1 MIRPVL
7 AHLAL
12 CAASFLTQAVLGE
25 DDKPNILFIYTDD
38 QSYRTVSCY
47 PGSYDFVQTP
57 NIDALARRG
66 IRFDAAYIGTWCM
79 PSRASL
85 LTGHLQHGVNS
96 MRMEGEYPG
105 SEYDPERC
113 PFWPSVFRAN
123 GYQTAQIGKW
133 HTGRDNGFGRDWD
146 YQLVWNRPRHT
157 NNAGAYYDNQLIEK
171 NGQPAELTQ
180 GYSTD
185 NYTEWA
191 VDYIRGN
198 NRDPSKP
205 WYLWLCYGAVHG
217 PFTPADRHIDSLPNV
232 NIPVPKDIF
241 PPRPGKPDW
250 MQKIEHWIPDED
262 GTPVMKG
269 DGFTAQT
276 VNTRGIHGNTLN
288 DWVRQYHQGV
298 TAIDEGVGR
307 LLTALRESG
316 QFENTLIVF
325 TADQGIGWGQH
336 GF

>member
-1 MIRPVL
+1 MIRTVL
-7 AHLAL
+7 VHLAL

-25 DDKPNILFIYTDD
+25 DDRPNILFIYTDD

-205 WYLWLCYGAVHG
+205 WYLWLCYCLLYTS
-217 PFTPADRHIDSLPNV
+217 PSPRDR
-232 NIPVPKDIF
+232 
-241 PPRPGKPDW
+241 G
-250 MQKIEHWIPDED
+250 
-262 GTPVMKG
+262 
-269 DGFTAQT
+269 
-276 VNTRGIHGNTLN
+276 
-288 DWVRQYHQGV
+288 
-298 TAIDEGVGR
+298 
-307 LLTALRESG
+307 
-316 QFENTLIVF
+316 
-325 TADQGIGWGQH
+325 
-336 GF
+336 

>member
-105 SEYDPERC
+105 SEYDPEPMCAAGVDGGADGRPH
-113 PFWPSVFRAN
+113 PFTRSVVHLDPCINVHHHLNHPHCGGVAPSVR
-123 GYQTAQIGKW
+123 
-133 HTGRDNGFGRDWD
+133 
-146 YQLVWNRPRHT
+146 
-157 NNAGAYYDNQLIEK
+157 
-171 NGQPAELTQ
+171 
-180 GYSTD
+180 
-185 NYTEWA
+185 
-191 VDYIRGN
+191 
-198 NRDPSKP
+198 
-205 WYLWLCYGAVHG
+205 
-217 PFTPADRHIDSLPNV
+217 
-232 NIPVPKDIF
+232 
-241 PPRPGKPDW
+241 
-250 MQKIEHWIPDED
+250 
-262 GTPVMKG
+262 
-269 DGFTAQT
+269 
-276 VNTRGIHGNTLN
+276 
-288 DWVRQYHQGV
+288 
-298 TAIDEGVGR
+298 
-307 LLTALRESG
+307 
-316 QFENTLIVF
+316 
-325 TADQGIGWGQH
+325 
-336 GF
+336 